1 MDESFDPV
9 IQLKA
14 LLGDKPNHPWGALIP
29 QVLLW
34 CFTRFCIDKL
44 VDISDTL
51 LIDNLWDD
59 HLELIHQHA
68 PKGLESVSASWF
80 TPENIEHV
88 HSSLEE
94 YNRFF
99 MEILVVI
106 DTVVRDSD
114 SDAENRI
121 AEFLDVDMK
130 YAIKEWLGEEFKSF
144 LIFPMDD
151 SADDEFTDEQFNK
164 LLDALM
170 KFMSDNPPPSE
181 PAAELVPEAVPEVPT
196 VPEAVP
202 EVPTVPVP
210 VPVPEVP
217 PYLFA
222 QYAPIVIERRKTRS
236 ALKKRVLRVKTR
248 RIR

>member
-1 MDESFDPV
+1 
-9 IQLKA
+9 
-14 LLGDKPNHPWGALIP
+14 
-29 QVLLW
+29 
-34 CFTRFCIDKL
+34 
-44 VDISDTL
+44 
-51 LIDNLWDD
+51 
-59 HLELIHQHA
+59 
-68 PKGLESVSASWF
+68 
-80 TPENIEHV
+80 
-88 HSSLEE
+88 
-94 YNRFF
+94 

-170 KFMSDNPPPSE
+170 KFMSDNPPPAE
-181 PAAELVPEAVPEVPT
+181 PAAEPVPEAVPEVPT
-196 VPEAVP
+196 V
-202 EVPTVPVP
+202 TVTVP

-236 ALKKRVLRVKTR
+236 ALKKRGLRVKTR
-248 RIR
+248 RIH